1 MQMKTNYYYYYYYY
15 LGERAEKPP
24 VGELELELNRKF
36 DV

>member
-1 MQMKTNYYYYYYYY
+1 MKTNYYYYY